1 MIVPL
6 VGIEIKISSNK
17 IITMKTKLSLIG
29 LIVILFI
36 GNANAQWNWPDDRAT
51 AEEKNALYTDSF
63 KQGNFRAAANHLH
76 WLLVNAPDLNRS
88 IYINGVKIYDG
99 LASEATDDAQKEI
112 FQDSVLLLY
121 DLRIKY
127 FNQEGNVLNRKVYDA
142 YRYYVGD
149 QNRYQE
155 LFTMFKST
163 FELNGNKVMDINLLP
178 YMDVVRRYKLTG
190 GTITDE
196 EVLDVYE
203 EIVDITN
210 YKIEVVKKNTDRLK
224 VVLDKVN
231 ELLVSTIDVDCDF
244 VENTLGP
251 KLSEEPDNLKLAKNI
266 MRLAFAGKCTDLDV
280 FMDAAKIVQQNEP
293 EYGLAKLIGQS
304 AASKKDFDTAI
315 KYLEES
321 IELTDD
327 NTKKADSYYSLAV
340 IQANQDKKVSARDYA
355 RKAVAADPTKKEAY
369 KVIGNLYFNSF
380 NDCKKGENPVHDK
393 AVYIA
398 AFEMFKRAGDNEG
411 MARAKSQFPTMEEI
425 FTWDMDVG
433 DQYTVGCWINET
445 ISLQK
450 R

>member
-6 VGIEIKISSNK
+6 VGTEIKISSNK

-398 AFEMFKRAGDNEG
+398 AFEMFRRAGDNEG

>member
-1 MIVPL
+1 MESKFFL
-6 VGIEIKISSNK
+6 V
-17 IITMKTKLSLIG
+17 G

-36 GNANAQWNWPDDRAT
+36 GNANAQWNWPDDKAK
-51 AEEKNALYTDSF
+51 AETKNALYTDSF
-63 KQGNFRAAANHLH
+63 KQGNFRAAANHLS
-76 WLLVNAPDLNRS
+76 WLLINAPDLNKS

-99 LASEATDDAQKEI
+99 LASEATDEAKKVVY
-112 FQDSVLLLY
+112 QDSVLLLY
-121 DLRIKY
+121 DLRIKH
-127 FNQEGNVLNRKVYDA
+127 FNQERQVLNRKAYDA
-142 YRYYVGD
+142 YKYYSHD
-149 QNRYQE
+149 KDRYQE
-155 LFTMFKST
+155 LFTLFKST

-178 YMDVVRRYKLTG
+178 YMDVVRRFKVSG
-190 GTITDE
+190 GAVTDE
-196 EVLDVYE
+196 EVLEVYE

-251 KLSEEPDNLKLAKNI
+251 KLAEEPDNLKLAKNI
-266 MRLAFAGKCTDLDV
+266 MRLAFAGKCMDLDV
-280 FMDAAKIVQQNEP
+280 FIDAAKVVQQNEP

-304 AASKKDFDTAI
+304 AASKKDFASAV

-327 NTKKADSYYSLAV
+327 NTKKADSYYSMAV
-340 IQANQDKKVSARDYA
+340 IEANQDKKVSARDYA

-380 NDCKKGENPVHDK
+380 NDCKRGENPVIDK
-393 AVYIA
+393 GVYFA
-398 AFEMFKRAGDNEG
+398 AFEMFRRAGDSAG
-411 MARAKSQFPTMEEI
+411 MARAQSQFPTMEEI
-425 FTWDMDVG
+425 FTWNKNDDMGVG
-433 DQYTVGCWINET
+433 DQYKVGCWINET
-445 ISLQK
+445 VTIQK